1 MIEYWRRLQPR
12 ERRMIVLAAAVV
24 ALVLAWT
31 LVWEPLRD
39 ARRSAGV
46 GNKLAWGG
54 KAHTYRA
61 ISARRNCPSRKLPVY
76 SCKPGAV
83 VSTYPATMCALSS
96 SGRWRQIASHPRAPL
111 LPRQANS

>member
-39 ARRSAGV
+39 AALGV
-46 GNKLAWGG
+46 LA
-54 KAHTYRA
+54 
-61 ISARRNCPSRKLPVY
+61 
-76 SCKPGAV
+76 
-83 VSTYPATMCALSS
+83 
-96 SGRWRQIASHPRAPL
+96 
-111 LPRQANS
+111 